1 MPTIGERIKSL
12 RDEYQIT
19 QKELADATGIQRG
32 NLSHYEKNKT
42 KPSSDAIIA
51 IAKFFDVTTDWLL
64 TGERGENYPPSCAGC
79 LIKNLSSDELTVV
92 ERVINFLRWE
102 KQQQGTEES
111 AGHDVVSYPY
121 YHSEIGTGM
130 MLREESSAY
139 LPVLGE
145 AAAGTPIF
153 INEALEGY
161 APVPA
166 KHSRSRNFLVRVKGD
181 SMTGAGID
189 PGDLVVIRPQ
199 PVVEEG
205 EIALFRIEKEEATIK
220 YFHRQGVDIILKP
233 ANSAYKDI
241 IIRPDQHIDIVGKVI
256 EVIKKE
262 VADRHMR
269 YPVE

>member
-1 MPTIGERIKSL
+1 MAELGKKIGTDSGNISNWENDKRVPGGSL
-12 RDEYQIT
+12 IV
-19 QKELADATGIQRG
+19 A
-32 NLSHYEKNKT
+32 LSDFYKV
-42 KPSSDAIIA
+42 S
-51 IAKFFDVTTDWLL
+51 TDWILKGSTEQPLL
-64 TGERGENYPPSCAGC
+64 SECDNC
-79 LIKNLSSDELTVV
+79 LVADLNNEDKKKVKSYI
-92 ERVINFLRWE
+92 RFLYWE
-102 KQQQGTEES
+102 KQQGIEES
-111 AGHDVVSYPY
+111 AGHDVVYYPNQPR
-121 YHSEIGTGM
+121 EFPEM
-130 MLREESSAY
+130 VMEESSAY
-139 LPVLGE
+139 LPVVGE
-145 AAAGTPIF
+145 AAAGTPIY
-153 INEALEGY
+153 IHEALQGY

-181 SMTGAGID
+181 SMTGAGIA

-199 PVVEEG
+199 PVVDEG
-205 EIALFRIEKEEATIK
+205 EIALVRIEKEEATIK